1 MIPADWDYAART
13 ILVSETSAGAA
24 DAGRYFTG
32 GTALAAPLGAAIELI
47 AAHHHC
53 GWPSAAGRAARA
65 GAMAGLRE
73 AARGAPG
80 LLSPQD
86 VVTTVRAHTPPE
98 TIATVDAGAHMLV
111 AMPLW
116 EVDEPHRLLI
126 SSGLA
131 TMGYA
136 LPAAIA
142 AALCAPAVP
151 VVAFTGDGGLGMTL
165 MEIETAV
172 RLRLQVVVVVF
183 NDAALSLI
191 KIKQRPAGH
200 GGPEAV
206 VYRPASFAA
215 AATAIGAAGAA
226 VSDVAGLASELAAAL
241 DRDGPTVIDASID
254 PATYPAVMDLTRGE
268 AGRHRSR
275 GTGHHPPTGRRPSGG
290 RHSSTGS

>member
-1 MIPADWDYAART
+1 
-13 ILVSETSAGAA
+13 
-24 DAGRYFTG
+24 
-32 GTALAAPLGAAIELI
+32 
-47 AAHHHC
+47 
-53 GWPSAAGRAARA
+53 
-65 GAMAGLRE
+65 
-73 AARGAPG
+73 
-80 LLSPQD
+80 
-86 VVTTVRAHTPPE
+86 
-98 TIATVDAGAHMLV
+98 MLV

-172 RLRLQVVVVVF
+172 RLRLRVVVVVF

-206 VYRPASFAA
+206 GYRPASFAT
-215 AATAIGAAGAA
+215 AATAMGAAGAA
-226 VSDVAGLASELAAAL
+226 VSDAAGLASELAAAL
-241 DRDGPTVIDASID
+241 DRNGPTVIDASID

-268 AGRHRSR
+268 AGRRPVNAQQPLT
-275 GTGHHPPTGRRPSGG
+275 GT
-290 RHSSTGS
+290 